1 MSFSSL
7 HSSSP
12 SPHPAPLP
20 LSPSSLTCCPELDLS
35 ATLSPTPKTGHTQ
48 PKPHRVQQS
57 QRADQIHLKP
67 HCRGQTARK
76 RNTQV
81 CFEDPE
87 VVTVTLEP
95 HITLRRDTPLQ
106 QPVRDQRKSRVQH
119 GHVLGGTLRQLPEP
133 LVATSSEDPGCLERV
148 ELNTT
153 LTLKAELQSLQGAEF
168 NSQKAIQEILQR
180 SERTK
185 NLISARAAEVVNVS
199 RSQLLFTSL
208 VSINVQE
215 DQLMSQVLH
224 EKLLLA
230 PRHCCHES
238 KVAKGPSL
246 LFFMTSDLLRQKP
259 LSPEEEPVTGS
270 PCPSSHPAS
279 STFDLYRRQRCWET
293 TP

>member
-1 MSFSSL
+1 MSFFTL

-12 SPHPAPLP
+12 SPQPAPVP
-20 LSPSSLTCCPELDLS
+20 LSPSSLTCCSDLDLS
-35 ATLSPTPKTGHTQ
+35 VTVSPTPKTGHVQ
-48 PKPHRVQQS
+48 LKPVQQS
-57 QRADQIHLKP
+57 KQTDQIHVKP

-81 CFEDPE
+81 CFEDPV
-87 VVTVTLEP
+87 VVTVTTEP
-95 HITLRRDTPLQ
+95 RVTLRRHSPIQ
-106 QPVRDQRKSRVQH
+106 QSVR
-119 GHVLGGTLRQLPEP
+119 VLGGAFRQLVEP
-133 LVATSSEDPGCLERV
+133 PVSTSSEEPGCLERA

-153 LTLKAELQSLQGAEF
+153 LALKAEIQSLQGAEF
-168 NSQKAIQEILQR
+168 NSQKAIQETLQS

-185 NLISARAAEVVNVS
+185 NLIRARATEVVNVS

-208 VSINVQE
+208 VNIDVQE

-224 EKLLLA
+224 EKLLIA
-230 PRHCCHES
+230 PRHCYYES

-246 LFFMTSDLLRQKP
+246 LFFITSDMLRQKP
-259 LSPEEEPVTGS
+259 LPPNEEPANGS
-270 PCPSSHPAS
+270 PCLSSHPTD